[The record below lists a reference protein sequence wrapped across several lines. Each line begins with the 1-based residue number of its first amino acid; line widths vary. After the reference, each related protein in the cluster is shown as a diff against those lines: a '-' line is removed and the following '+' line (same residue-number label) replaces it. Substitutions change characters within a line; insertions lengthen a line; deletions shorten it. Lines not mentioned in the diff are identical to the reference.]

1 MAASTKRSGLGR
13 GLDALLSST
22 APADDRPGAA
32 SAAATTEV
40 AIADIRPNP
49 YQPRKHFDTDEL
61 DELATSIRSH
71 GLIQPLLVMPDGDGW
86 CLIAGERR
94 WRAAQL
100 AGLTRVPVVV
110 REATPQE
117 MLAIAIIENVQRTNL
132 DALEAA
138 QAYRQLMHE
147 FELTQADVADLVGK
161 SRVAVANTLR
171 LLGLAPEVQSLLSNG
186 HLSEGHGR
194 ALLALND
201 PAAQIATA
209 KRALLDG
216 WSVRR
221 TEAEVRRL
229 IEPLVA
235 AAAPQPRDPA
245 AAGAPTD
252 ADTRAAAQALEG
264 ALGTRV
270 EIRRKGDAGQVIIHF
285 YAEEELTALYD
296 RLIASQR
303 RRR

>member
-32 SAAATTEV
+32 SATATTEV

-61 DELATSIRSH
+61 DELASSIRSH

-201 PAAQIATA
+201 PSAQIATA

-235 AAAPQPRDPA
+235 AAAPPPRDPA
-245 AAGAPTD
+245 AAGAPAD

>member
-1 MAASTKRSGLGR
+1 MGDGPP
-13 GLDALLSST
+13 ALT
-22 APADDRPGAA
+22 AD
-32 SAAATTEV
+32 V

-61 DELATSIRSH
+61 EELAASIRSH
-71 GLIQPLLVMPDGDGW
+71 GLIQPLLVMPDSEGW

-100 AGLTRVPVVV
+100 AGLARVPVVV

-138 QAYRQLMHE
+138 HAYRQLMHE

-161 SRVAVANTLR
+161 SRTAVANTLR
-171 LLGLAPEVQSLLSNG
+171 LLGLTPEVQSLLTNG
-186 HLSEGHGR
+186 HLTEGHGR
-194 ALLALND
+194 ALLALTD
-201 PAAQIATA
+201 HAVQVATA
-209 KRALLDG
+209 KRALVDG

-229 IEPLVA
+229 VEPMT
-235 AAAPQPRDPA
+235 PTDTPEPRDA
-245 AAGAPTD
+245 SADGAPAD
-252 ADTRAAAQALEG
+252 ADTRAAMKALEG

-270 EIRRKGDAGQVIIHF
+270 EIRRRGDAGQVIIHF
-285 YAEEELTALYD
+285 YAEEELSALYD
-296 RLIASQR
+296 RLIASQQR